1 MKSIM
6 GMEKLIYFTK
16 KWANLSFINLHFAPH
31 PGPLSSTKKLGKL
44 DLLSRTPSSDRD
56 EEKWKKAP
64 GVDRWVLPNARAVV
78 EFQDK
83 SMKKTSVQCHLA
95 IVWLNYLGNHRR
107 CNGLVPLLLTK
118 LKISYS
124 SEKLRALAVFKKPR
138 LKGFTA
144 RLKIENWRWDWKQRA
159 TSSFQWTRSW
169 NNPQRLVKHLASSYF
184 NFLSF
189 YKQNWVSLVSN

>member
-107 CNGLVPLLLTK
+107 CNCLVPLLLKVAFIQKGLMLLSFLQTDEPN
-118 LKISYS
+118 YF
-124 SEKLRALAVFKKPR
+124 SELEF
-138 LKGFTA
+138 
-144 RLKIENWRWDWKQRA
+144 WKQI
-159 TSSFQWTRSW
+159 SF
-169 NNPQRLVKHLASSYF
+169 
-184 NFLSF
+184 
-189 YKQNWVSLVSN
+189 